1 MQQIFDTTLYVLVY
15 QCDVLVKHVHTRT
28 KMCSFFTNFYV
39 MPMSR
44 IPNYTIVKIDGKG
57 ASVAKSSKFENK
69 EKIYD
74 AEIKRID
81 ICLPLS

>member
-1 MQQIFDTTLYVLVY
+1 
-15 QCDVLVKHVHTRT
+15 
-28 KMCSFFTNFYV
+28 